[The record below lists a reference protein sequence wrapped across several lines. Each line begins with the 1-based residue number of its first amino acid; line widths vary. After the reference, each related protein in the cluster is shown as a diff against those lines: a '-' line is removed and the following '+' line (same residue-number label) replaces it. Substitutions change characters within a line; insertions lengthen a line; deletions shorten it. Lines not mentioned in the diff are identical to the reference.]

1 MRDEMSALDQNQTFA
16 PQKVVSGLPL
26 DSDRRRECQLRAEVA
41 SAVNKDTGGQRGK
54 GKYDQQAAEYHS
66 QPNAR

>member
-1 MRDEMSALDQNQTFA
+1 MSA
-16 PQKVVSGLPL
+16 SGKSCRL
-26 DSDRRRECQLRAEVA
+26 
-41 SAVNKDTGGQRGK
+41 AVNKDTGGQRGK